1 MRRRIIIILTALILT
16 VQNLHAAAAWL
27 TPRIWFENDYSNRK
41 NVINL
46 ESLFYLPTMDTAYN
60 SNSPTGT
67 YSSVNS
73 LGNFGCAYCNH
84 DIIFTV
90 QTDGKFVSE
99 SDPTKYREFYIAI
112 MPRVRYD
119 TLDRKNS
126 TIDDKTYCMDRT
138 YQGGEVAGAV
148 MAPNTR
154 DVSGSPMK
162 TLTIT
167 APAISMD
174 PYTKYYVG
182 PDGEQHVFRFWCD
195 VLICL
200 PALTQEDLQH
210 LIESDDYSATVTVS
224 WTCAGEG
231 ECNASHSGS
240 FQFNLRG
247 YYKTQQGS
255 QDSLAM
261 FVVPTSSSMNLDI
274 RSILERNTQEENIAQ
289 MKVYT
294 TTVKK
299 STNIWARFQGSQITE
314 VRVKPFISANSSW
327 NQQDGQ
333 NANTFTL
340 TNGNTN
346 IPFSVIVR
354 DPDYTTGNVNGYYW
368 EFDGSDYWGKNNMN
382 SIDLKNYV
390 VRINDRQGTEYN
402 MISFTGDVYISFE
415 GQTIPNPLASGIYSE
430 DIYYYIVYI

>member
-1 MRRRIIIILTALILT
+1 MKRKIIVIITAIILTI
-16 VQNLHAAAAWL
+16 QNLHAAAAWL
-27 TPRIWFENDYSNRK
+27 TPRIWFENDYSSRK
-41 NVINL
+41 NVINM
-46 ESLFYLPTMDTAYN
+46 ESLFYLPTMDTIYP

-67 YSSVNS
+67 YSSVNT

-112 MPRVRYD
+112 IPRVRYD

-126 TIDDKTYCMDRT
+126 TIDDKVYCMDRT

-148 MAPNTR
+148 LAPNTR
-154 DVSGSPMK
+154 DVSGNPMK

-200 PALTQEDLQH
+200 PALTQEDIQH

-231 ECNASHSGS
+231 ECNTSHSGS

-261 FVVPTSSSMNLDI
+261 FVVPTSSSVNLDI

-289 MKVYT
+289 MNVYT

-327 NQQDGQ
+327 NQQEGQ
-333 NANTFTL
+333 NPNSFAL
-340 TNGNTN
+340 TNGITS

-354 DPDYTTGNVNGYYW
+354 DPDHTSGNVSGYFW

-382 SIDLKNYV
+382 YIDLTNYV

-402 MISFTGDVYISFE
+402 MISFTGDVYISFS

>member
-1 MRRRIIIILTALILT
+1 MKRKIFFILTAIILTIQYL
-16 VQNLHAAAAWL
+16 AAASWKD
-27 TPRIWFENDYSNRK
+27 PRVWFENDFNSRK

-60 SNSPTGT
+60 SNSSTGT

-99 SDPTKYREFYIAI
+99 SDPTKYRDFYIAI
-112 MPRVRYD
+112 IPRVRYD
-119 TLDRKNS
+119 TLDRMDT
-126 TIDDKTYCMDRT
+126 TIDDHMYCMDRT

-167 APAISMD
+167 APATSFD
-174 PYTKYYVG
+174 SYTKYYVG

-200 PALTQEDLQH
+200 PALTQEDIQH
-210 LIESDDYSATVTVS
+210 LIESDDYYATVTVS
-224 WTCAGEG
+224 WTCVGNG
-231 ECNASHSGS
+231 DCNTSHSGS

-247 YYKTQQGS
+247 YYKTQQSS

-274 RSILERNTQEENIAQ
+274 ESIINSNTKEEIISQ
-289 MKVYT
+289 MKIYT

-299 STNIWARFQGSQITE
+299 STNTWVRYQNNRITE
-314 VRVKPFISANSSW
+314 IRVKPFISANSSW
-327 NQQDGQ
+327 NQQEGE
-333 NANTFTL
+333 NANTFAL
-340 TNGNTN
+340 TNGNTS
-346 IPFSVIVR
+346 IPFKVIVR
-354 DPDYTTGNVNGYYW
+354 DPGHTESNAPGYYW
-368 EFDGSDYWGKNNMN
+368 EFDGSDYWGKDDINY
-382 SIDLKNYV
+382 IDLTNYV
-390 VRINDRQGTEYN
+390 VRIIDRQSNEYN
-402 MISFTGDVYISFE
+402 MISFTGDVYISFD
-415 GQTIPNPLASGIYSE
+415 GQISQNPRTSGIYSE
-430 DIYYYIVYI
+430 DIFYYVVYD